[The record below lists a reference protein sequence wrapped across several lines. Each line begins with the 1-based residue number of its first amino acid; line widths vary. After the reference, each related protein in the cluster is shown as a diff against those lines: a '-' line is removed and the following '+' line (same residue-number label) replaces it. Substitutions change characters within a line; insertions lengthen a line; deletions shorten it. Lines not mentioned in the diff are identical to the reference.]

1 MEKIQCCNSFEYTS
15 VKTSKIQFEKFMQV
29 ISYYYQLQI
38 EAEYAPGGPGYERV
52 ASKTMIGK

>member
-1 MEKIQCCNSFEYTS
+1 
-15 VKTSKIQFEKFMQV
+15 MQV

-52 ASKTMIGK
+52 ASQTMIGK